1 MTADDD
7 AERSDEEERRKSTA
21 DDDAE
26 RSDEE
31 ERRKSTADDDAERS
45 IRTPEPL
52 PDGVSQ
58 ATIGV
63 RGGILRSQFEETSE
77 ALYLASG
84 YVYGSAAEAEK
95 AFTGEV
101 DRYVYSRYGNPT
113 ITMFEERLRLI
124 EGAPA
129 AFATASGMAAVFT
142 SLGAL
147 LSAGDRLV
155 ASRSLF
161 GSCFVVCGEILPR
174 WGVETV
180 FVDGDD
186 LSQWEEALSVPTQA
200 VFFET
205 PSNPMQSLVDIIAVS
220 ELAHAAGAKVV
231 LDNVFATPLLQQG
244 FPLGVD
250 VVVYSGTKHIDG
262 QGRVLGGAILGDKE
276 YIDGPVQKL
285 MRHTG
290 PAMSAFNAWV
300 LLKGLET
307 LAIRVD
313 YQNTSARRI
322 AEYLEGHSAV
332 RWVRYPYLSSH
343 PQYDLAKRQMSGG
356 GTVVTFELDVA
367 DGAAKQR
374 AFEVLDK
381 LQLINISNNLGDSKS
396 LVTHPATTTH
406 RAMGPEGRAAI
417 GLGDGVVRISVG
429 LEGTDDL
436 IADID
441 QALS

>member
-1 MTADDD
+1 M
-7 AERSDEEERRKSTA
+7 SDEKQVPSVRIPT
-21 DDDAE
+21 
-26 RSDEE
+26 
-31 ERRKSTADDDAERS
+31 
-45 IRTPEPL
+45 PL

-63 RGGILRSQFEETSE
+63 RGGLLRSGFEETAE
-77 ALYLASG
+77 AMYLTSG
-84 YVYGSAAEAEK
+84 YVYESAAAAEQ
-95 AFTGEV
+95 AFTGEI

-113 ITMFEERLRLI
+113 ISMFEERLRLI

-129 AFATASGMAAVFT
+129 CFATASGMSAVFT
-142 SLGAL
+142 ALGAL
-147 LSAGDRLV
+147 LKAGDRLV
-155 ASRSLF
+155 AARSLF
-161 GSCFVVCGEILPR
+161 GSCFVVCNEILPR

-186 LSQWEEALSVPTQA
+186 LDQWEQALSKPTQA

-205 PSNPMQSLVDIIAVS
+205 PSNPMQSLVDIAAVS

-244 FPLGVD
+244 MPLGAD

-276 YIDGPVQKL
+276 YIDGPVQTL

-290 PAMSAFNAWV
+290 PAISAFNAWT

-307 LAIRVD
+307 MAVRVD
-313 YQNTSARRI
+313 YSTASALRI
-322 AEYLEGHSAV
+322 AEFLEGHPGV
-332 RWVRYPYLSSH
+332 RWTKYPYLASH
-343 PQYDLAKRQMSGG
+343 PQHDLAKRQMSGG
-356 GTVVTFELDVA
+356 GTVITFELDA
-367 DGAAKQR
+367 PEGGAKDR
-374 AFEVLDK
+374 AFEVLDR
-381 LQLINISNNLGDSKS
+381 LRVIDISNNLGDAKS
-396 LVTHPATTTH
+396 LITHPATTTH

-429 LEGTDDL
+429 LEGTEDL
-436 IADID
+436 IADLD
-441 QALS
+441 GALRK

>member
-1 MTADDD
+1 MNNVPSVRIPKA
-7 AERSDEEERRKSTA
+7 
-21 DDDAE
+21 
-26 RSDEE
+26 
-31 ERRKSTADDDAERS
+31 
-45 IRTPEPL
+45 L
-52 PDGVSQ
+52 PDGVGQ

-63 RGGILRSQFEETSE
+63 RGGLLRSEFDETAE
-77 ALYLASG
+77 GMFLTSG
-84 YVYGSAAEAEK
+84 YVYPSAAAAEQ
-95 AFTGEV
+95 AFSGEL
-101 DRYVYSRYGNPT
+101 DRFVYSRYGNPT
-113 ITMFEERLRLI
+113 VSMFEERLRLI
-124 EGAPA
+124 EDAPA

-147 LSAGDRLV
+147 LGAGDRLV
-155 ASRSLF
+155 AARSLF
-161 GSCFVVCGEILPR
+161 GSCFVVCNEILPR

-186 LSQWEEALSVPTQA
+186 LAQWEQALSVPTQA

-205 PSNPMQSLVDIIAVS
+205 PSNPMQSLVDIAAVT

-262 QGRVLGGAILGDKE
+262 QGRVLGGAILGDRE

-307 LAIRVD
+307 LSVRVN
-313 YQNTSARRI
+313 YSNASAQRI
-322 AEYLEGHSAV
+322 AEFLQEHPAV
-332 RWVRYPYLSSH
+332 SWVRYPFLTSH

-356 GTVVTFELDVA
+356 GTVLTFELNA
-367 DGAAKQR
+367 PGGAKER

-381 LQLINISNNLGDSKS
+381 LRLIDISNNLGDAKS

-429 LEGTDDL
+429 LEDTDDL

>member
-1 MTADDD
+1 MTDD
-7 AERSDEEERRKSTA
+7 
-21 DDDAE
+21 
-26 RSDEE
+26 
-31 ERRKSTADDDAERS
+31 RS
-45 IRTPEPL
+45 IRTPKAL
-52 PDGVSQ
+52 PDGLSQ

-63 RGGILRSQFEETSE
+63 RGGILRSGFDETAE
-77 ALYLASG
+77 AMYLTSG
-84 YVYGSAAEAEK
+84 YVYESASDAEK
-95 AFTGEV
+95 SFTGDL
-101 DRYVYSRYGNPT
+101 DRFVYSRYGNPT
-113 ITMFEERLRLI
+113 VTMFEERLRLI

-147 LSAGDRLV
+147 LAAGDRLV

-161 GSCFVVCGEILPR
+161 GSCFVVCNEILPR

-186 LSQWEEALSVPTQA
+186 LAQWERALSVPTQA

-205 PSNPMQSLVDIIAVS
+205 PSNPMQSLVDIAAVT

-244 FPLGVD
+244 IPLGVD

-262 QGRVLGGAILGDKE
+262 QGRVLGGAILGDKD

-307 LAIRVD
+307 LAIRVEHS
-313 YQNTSARRI
+313 NSAAQRI
-322 AEYLEGHSAV
+322 AEFLESHPAV
-332 RWVRYPYLSSH
+332 SWVRYPYLVSH
-343 PQYDLAKRQMSGG
+343 PQYDLAKRQMVGG
-356 GTVVTFELDVA
+356 GTVVTFALDCA
-367 DGAAKQR
+367 ESAAKQR
-374 AFEVLDK
+374 AFAVLDK
-381 LQLINISNNLGDSKS
+381 LELINISNNLGDAKS

>member
-1 MTADDD
+1 MTPADHY
-7 AERSDEEERRKSTA
+7 SV
-21 DDDAE
+21 
-26 RSDEE
+26 
-31 ERRKSTADDDAERS
+31 
-45 IRTPEPL
+45 RTPAPL

-63 RGGILRSQFEETSE
+63 RGGLLRSGFDETAE
-77 ALYLASG
+77 ALYLTSG
-84 YVYGSAAEAEK
+84 YVYESASVAEK
-95 AFTGEV
+95 SFTGDV
-101 DRYVYSRYGNPT
+101 DHFVYSRYGNPT
-113 ITMFEERLRLI
+113 VTMFEERLRLL

-147 LSAGDRLV
+147 LGAGDRLV

-161 GSCFVVCGEILPR
+161 GSCFVVCNEILPR

-180 FVDGDD
+180 FVDGED
-186 LSQWEEALSVPTQA
+186 LAQWEEALSVPTTA

-205 PSNPMQSLVDIIAVS
+205 PSNPMQSLVDIAAVT
-220 ELAHAAGAKVV
+220 ELAHGAGAKVV

-244 FPLGVD
+244 VPLGVD

-307 LAIRVD
+307 MAIRVD
-313 YQNTSARRI
+313 HSNSSAYRI
-322 AEYLEGHSAV
+322 AEFLETHPAV
-332 RWVRYPYLSSH
+332 SWVRYPYLSSH

-356 GTVVTFELDVA
+356 GTVITFALAVPESS
-367 DGAAKQR
+367 AKQR
-374 AFEVLDK
+374 AFDVLDK
-381 LQLINISNNLGDSKS
+381 LTLIDISNNLGDAKS

-429 LEGTDDL
+429 LEGTEDL

-441 QALS
+441 RALS

>member
-1 MTADDD
+1 LARNRFAVEADVS
-7 AERSDEEERRKSTA
+7 ESNVPSVR
-21 DDDAE
+21 
-26 RSDEE
+26 
-31 ERRKSTADDDAERS
+31 
-45 IRTPEPL
+45 IPEPL
-52 PDGVSQ
+52 PEGVSQ

-113 ITMFEERLRLI
+113 ISMFEERLRLI

-147 LSAGDRLV
+147 LGAGDRLV
-155 ASRSLF
+155 AARSLF
-161 GSCFVVCGEILPR
+161 GSCFVVCSEILPR
-174 WGVETV
+174 WGVEV
-180 FVDGDD
+180 EFVDGDD
-186 LSQWEEALSVPTQA
+186 LSQWEKALTDSSKPTRA

-205 PSNPMQSLVDIIAVS
+205 PSNPMQSLVDIVAVT

-313 YQNTSARRI
+313 YQNASAQRI

-441 QALS
+441 RALS